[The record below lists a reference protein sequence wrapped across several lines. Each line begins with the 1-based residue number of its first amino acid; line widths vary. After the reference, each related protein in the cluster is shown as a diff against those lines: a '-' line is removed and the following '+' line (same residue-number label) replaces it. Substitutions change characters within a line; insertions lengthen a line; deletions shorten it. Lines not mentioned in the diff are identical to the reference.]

1 MVRNKEGQ
9 TIVKN
14 IKWDSGKKVFVD
26 SIDENKIIQCAGGSG
41 TSEEYTLGAG
51 GNNSGTGNA
60 TVGEAKAFLTDPS
73 VGFVLPISFDGETT
87 LFDQDTDTLADGTY
101 TFTDSTTVESGG
113 PLTGKIKITGKKIEF
128 ISA

>member
-1 MVRNKEGQ
+1 M
-9 TIVKN
+9 
-14 IKWDSGKKVFVD
+14 
-26 SIDENKIIQCAGGSG
+26 
-41 TSEEYTLGAG
+41 
-51 GNNSGTGNA
+51 
-60 TVGEAKAFLTDPS
+60 
-73 VGFVLPISFDGETT
+73 PISFDGETT